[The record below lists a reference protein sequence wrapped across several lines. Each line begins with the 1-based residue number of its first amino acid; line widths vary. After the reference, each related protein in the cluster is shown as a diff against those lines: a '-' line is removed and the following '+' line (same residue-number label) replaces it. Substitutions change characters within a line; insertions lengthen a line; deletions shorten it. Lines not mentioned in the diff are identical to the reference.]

1 MSDLSKL
8 TDDDLKAYYS
18 GNMQAVSDEG
28 LAIIYAAEKVDVGAG
43 VILAVEEPLGF
54 TQRVGQDFDRRKQNV
69 RGMAAESIKGN
80 QGYREGVMQVAGQG
94 FALGGDVVGEGIT
107 SVGRG
112 LSAITPDPFEDEVI
126 SQLGIFFDQP
136 LMQAGKRA
144 LEQGMEAWAG
154 FSEENPRAARNIEA
168 VTNIAGGGLTAF
180 QSGKMLSRTLE
191 QAENAAAREARGLIE
206 GGGYDSVDSS
216 TARFRLEEIPDN
228 RPVIVSRQDIDSDWN
243 EVVQPR
249 SETGLRMRAVE
260 SPEQIRAIKQG
271 FDEGLIAM
279 IREASPVDR
288 QKMLKS
294 LEVTEKS
301 KRNLRYGM
309 DERASNIA
317 GRSIMDRYKIVKSR
331 NTEAGTSIGRYA
343 KKNMQ
348 ATIVDVEPS
357 VNAFK
362 DGLEDMGIAIKDDFT
377 LDFSQANIQ
386 NIPALENFLSNIVR
400 RMRSNRKMTALEVHQ
415 FKKFLDQQVD
425 YGKNPSTKTGLA
437 GDTESV
443 VKTLRADL
451 NRMLGD
457 EFPEYG
463 ALNKTYSESIDAIN
477 KLQKLVPRIDL
488 SSEKAGNQVGTLLR
502 RIDSN
507 AASQLEVEDMANVL
521 DDLANKYGGN
531 FTDDVKTQVKF
542 AYQLDK
548 MFGTT
553 RSGSMSGQI
562 GEALANS
569 PRTSTAVSEAARIA
583 AEKLRGV
590 NQKAA
595 FESMQELLKSFD

>member
-1 MSDLSKL
+1 MAEL
-8 TDDDLKAYYS
+8 TEEQKAAIANS
-18 GNMQAVSDEG
+18 RARTITPAQQA
-28 LAIIYAAEKVDVGAG
+28 AIDRVQG
-43 VILAVEEPLGF
+43 VTAPEEPLGF
-54 TQRVGQDFDRRKQNV
+54 TQRVGQDFDRRKQNIG
-69 RGMAAESIKGN
+69 GMVAESIKGN
-80 QGYREGVMQVAGQG
+80 QGYREGAMQAAGQG
-94 FALGGDVVGEGIT
+94 FAAVGDVVGEGIT

-126 SQLGIFFDQP
+126 NQLGIFFDQP

-144 LEQGMEAWAG
+144 LEQGMEAWAA

-168 VTNIAGGGLTAF
+168 VTNISGGGLATL
-180 QSGKMLSRTLE
+180 QGGKVLSRTLQ

-228 RPVIVSRQDIDSDWN
+228 RPVIAPRQNIDSDWN
-243 EVVQPR
+243 EVVEPR
-249 SETGLRMRAVE
+249 SETGVRMRAVE

-294 LEVTEKS
+294 LEITEKS

-331 NTEAGTSIGRYA
+331 NTEAGQSIGRYA
-343 KKNMQ
+343 KNNMQ
-348 ATIVDVEPS
+348 STIVDVEPS
-357 VNAFK
+357 VEAFRA
-362 DGLEDMGIAIKDDFT
+362 GLDDMGIVIKDDLT
-377 LDFSQANIQ
+377 LDFSNASIENLSGI
-386 NIPALENFLSNIVR
+386 ENFLSNIVK
-400 RMRSNRKMTALEVHQ
+400 RMSSNRKMTAYEVHQ
-415 FKKFLDQQVD
+415 FKKFIDAQVS
-425 YGKNPSTKTGLA
+425 YGKVQEGLSGKA
-437 GDTESV
+437 ESI
-443 VKTLRADL
+443 VKDLRYNL
-451 NRMLGD
+451 NKMLGD

-477 KLQKLVPRIDL
+477 ELQRLVPRADL
-488 SSEKAGNQVGTLLR
+488 SSDDAAKQVGILLR
-502 RIDSN
+502 RLDSN
-507 AASQLEVEDMANVL
+507 AASQSQVEEMIGAL
-521 DDLANKYGGN
+521 DDLGNKYGGS

-542 AYQLDK
+542 AFELDK
-548 MFGTT
+548 IFGTT

-569 PRTSTAVSEAARIA
+569 PRTSTAASELARIA

-595 FESMQELLKSFD
+595 FESMQELLNSFD

>member
-1 MSDLSKL
+1 MELDKFGNPLNPVKENRDRFGNYLDPVELAQELS
-8 TDDDLKAYYS
+8 
-18 GNMQAVSDEG
+18 
-28 LAIIYAAEKVDVGAG
+28 
-43 VILAVEEPLGF
+43 AVEEPLGF
-54 TQRVGQDFDRRKQNV
+54 TQRVGQDFDRRKQNIG
-69 RGMAAESIKGN
+69 GMVAESIKGN
-80 QGYREGVMQVAGQG
+80 QGYREGAMQVAGQG

-112 LSAITPDPFEDEVI
+112 LSAITPDPLEDEVI
-126 SQLGIFFDQP
+126 NQLGIFFDQP

-144 LEQGMEAWAG
+144 LARGMEAWAE

-168 VTNIAGGGLTAF
+168 VTNISVGGLTAG
-180 QSGKMLSRTLE
+180 QSGKMLSRTL
-191 QAENAAAREARGLIE
+191 QQSENAAAREARGLIE

-228 RPVIVSRQDIDSDWN
+228 RPVIAPRQNIDSDWL
-243 EVVQPR
+243 EVVEPR
-249 SETGLRMRAVE
+249 SETGVRMRAVE
-260 SPEQIRAIKQG
+260 SPEQVRAIKQG

-279 IREASPVDR
+279 IREASPADR

-294 LEVTEKS
+294 LEITEKS

-331 NTEAGTSIGRYA
+331 NTEAGQSIGRYA

-348 ATIVDVEPS
+348 STIVDVEPS
-357 VNAFK
+357 VDVFRNA
-362 DGLEDMGIAIKDDFT
+362 LEDELGITFYKTAQEIKKNGRLNFT
-377 LDFSQANIQ
+377 KATIEKL
-386 NIPALENFLSNIVR
+386 PKLEKFLTNIVE
-400 RMRSNRKMTALEVHQ
+400 RMDSNRRMTALEVHQ

-425 YGKNPSTKTGLA
+425 YGKNPATNIGLA
-437 GDTESV
+437 RETESV
-443 VKTLRADL
+443 VKELRRNL
-451 NRMLGD
+451 NKMLGD

-477 KLQKLVPRIDL
+477 ELQRLVPRVNL
-488 SSEKAGNQVGTLLR
+488 SSDAAAKQVGTLLR
-502 RIDSN
+502 RLDSN
-507 AASQLEVEDMANVL
+507 AASKGQVEEMVGAL
-521 DDLANKYGGN
+521 DDLGNKYGGS

-542 AYQLDK
+542 AFELDK
-548 MFGTT
+548 IFGTT

-569 PRTSTAVSEAARIA
+569 PRTSTAASELARIA

-590 NQKAA
+590 NQQAA
-595 FESMQELLKSFD
+595 FESMQELLNSFD

>member
-1 MSDLSKL
+1 MELDKFGNPLNPVKENRDRFGNYLDPVELAQELS
-8 TDDDLKAYYS
+8 
-18 GNMQAVSDEG
+18 
-28 LAIIYAAEKVDVGAG
+28 
-43 VILAVEEPLGF
+43 AVEEPLGF
-54 TQRVGQDFDRRKQNV
+54 TQRVGQDFDRRKQNIG
-69 RGMAAESIKGN
+69 GMVAESIKGN
-80 QGYREGVMQVAGQG
+80 QGYREGAMQVAGQG

-126 SQLGIFFDQP
+126 NQLGIFFDQP

-144 LEQGMEAWAG
+144 LARGMEAWAE

-168 VTNIAGGGLTAF
+168 VTNISVGGLTAG
-180 QSGKMLSRTLE
+180 QSGKMLSRTL
-191 QAENAAAREARGLIE
+191 QQSENAAAREARGLIE

-228 RPVIVSRQDIDSDWN
+228 RPVIAPRQNIDSDWL
-243 EVVQPR
+243 EVVEPR
-249 SETGLRMRAVE
+249 SETGVRMRAVE
-260 SPEQIRAIKQG
+260 SPEQVRAIKQG

-279 IREASPVDR
+279 IREASPADR

-294 LEVTEKS
+294 LEITEKS

-317 GRSIMDRYKIVKSR
+317 GRSIMDRYDIVKSR
-331 NTEAGTSIGRYA
+331 NTEAGQSIGRYA

-348 ATIVDVEPS
+348 STIVDVEPS
-357 VNAFK
+357 VEMFRSAL
-362 DGLEDMGIAIKDDFT
+362 DDMGITFKDDLT
-377 LDFSQANIQ
+377 LDFSKATIENLSGI
-386 NIPALENFLSNIVR
+386 ENFLSNIVK
-400 RMRSNRKMTALEVHQ
+400 RMTSNRKMTAYEVHQ
-415 FKKFLDQQVD
+415 FKKFIDEQVS
-425 YGKNPSTKTGLA
+425 YGKVQEGLSGKA
-437 GDTESV
+437 ESM
-443 VKTLRADL
+443 VKDLRYNL
-451 NRMLGD
+451 NKMLGD

-477 KLQKLVPRIDL
+477 ELQRLVPRINL
-488 SSEKAGNQVGTLLR
+488 SSDAAAKQVGTLLR
-502 RIDSN
+502 RLDSN
-507 AASQLEVEDMANVL
+507 AASKGQVEEMVGAL
-521 DDLANKYGGN
+521 DDLGNKYGGS

-542 AYQLDK
+542 AFELDK
-548 MFGTT
+548 MFGTSQ
-553 RSGSMSGQI
+553 SGSFSGQI

-569 PRTSTAVSEAARIA
+569 PRTSTAASELARIA

-590 NQKAA
+590 NQQAA

>member
-1 MSDLSKL
+1 MAEL
-8 TDDDLKAYYS
+8 TEEQKAAIANS
-18 GNMQAVSDEG
+18 RARTITPAQQA
-28 LAIIYAAEKVDVGAG
+28 AIDRVQG
-43 VILAVEEPLGF
+43 VTAPEEPLGF
-54 TQRVGQDFDRRKQNV
+54 TQRVGQDFDRRKQNIG
-69 RGMAAESIKGN
+69 GMVAESIKGN
-80 QGYREGVMQVAGQG
+80 QGYREGAMQAAGQG
-94 FALGGDVVGEGIT
+94 FAAVGDVVGEGIT

-112 LSAITPDPFEDEVI
+112 LSAITPDPLEDEVI
-126 SQLGIFFDQP
+126 NQLGIFFDQP

-144 LEQGMEAWAG
+144 LEQGMEAWAA

-168 VTNIAGGGLTAF
+168 VTNISGGGLATL
-180 QSGKMLSRTLE
+180 QGGKVLSRTLQ

-228 RPVIVSRQDIDSDWN
+228 RPVIAPRQNIDSDWN
-243 EVVQPR
+243 EVVEPR
-249 SETGLRMRAVE
+249 SETGVRMRAVE

-294 LEVTEKS
+294 LEITEKS

-331 NTEAGTSIGRYA
+331 NTEAGESIGRYA
-343 KKNMQ
+343 KNNMQ
-348 ATIVDVEPS
+348 STIVDVEPS
-357 VNAFK
+357 VEAFRA
-362 DGLEDMGIAIKDDFT
+362 GLDDMGIVIKDDLT
-377 LDFSQANIQ
+377 LDFSNASIENLSGI
-386 NIPALENFLSNIVR
+386 ENFLSNIVK
-400 RMRSNRKMTALEVHQ
+400 RMSSNRKMTAYEVHQ
-415 FKKFLDQQVD
+415 FKKFIDAQVS
-425 YGKNPSTKTGLA
+425 YGKVQEGLSGKA
-437 GDTESV
+437 ESI
-443 VKTLRADL
+443 VKDLRYNL
-451 NRMLGD
+451 NKMLGD

-463 ALNKTYSESIDAIN
+463 ALNKTYSESIDAI
-477 KLQKLVPRIDL
+477 KELQRLVPRADL
-488 SSEKAGNQVGTLLR
+488 SSDDAAKQVGILLR
-502 RIDSN
+502 RLDSN
-507 AASQLEVEDMANVL
+507 AASQSQVEEMVGAL
-521 DDLANKYGGN
+521 DDLGNKYGGS

-542 AYQLDK
+542 AYELDK
-548 MFGTT
+548 IFGTT

-569 PRTSTAVSEAARIA
+569 PRTSTAASELARIA

-595 FESMQELLKSFD
+595 FESMQELLNSFD

>member
-1 MSDLSKL
+1 MSEILEVELPDGRILEVPAGSNPEFI
-8 TDDDLKAYYS
+8 KA
-18 GNMQAVSDEG
+18 AVQ
-28 LAIIYAAEKVDVGAG
+28 KVT
-43 VILAVEEPLGF
+43 GF
-54 TQRVGQDFDRRKQNV
+54 TQRVGQDFDRRKQNIG
-69 RGMAAESIKGN
+69 GMVAESIKGN
-80 QGYREGVMQVAGQG
+80 QGYREGAMQAAGQG
-94 FALGGDVVGEGIT
+94 FAAVGDVVGEGIT

-126 SQLGIFFDQP
+126 NQLGIFFDQP

-168 VTNIAGGGLTAF
+168 VTNIAGGGLTGF
-180 QSGKMLSRTLE
+180 QSGKVLSRTLQ

-206 GGGYDSVDSS
+206 GGGYDSLDSS

-228 RPVIVSRQDIDSDWN
+228 RPVIASRQDIDSDWN
-243 EVVQPR
+243 EVVEPR
-249 SETGLRMRAVE
+249 SETGVRMRAVE

-294 LEVTEKS
+294 LEITEKS

-331 NTEAGTSIGRYA
+331 NTEAGQSIGQYA

-348 ATIVDVEPS
+348 STIVDVKPS
-357 VNAFK
+357 VDVFRNA
-362 DGLEDMGIAIKDDFT
+362 LEDKLGITFYETAQEIKKNGRLNFT
-377 LDFSQANIQ
+377 KATIEKL
-386 NIPALENFLSNIVR
+386 PKLEKFLTNIVE
-400 RMRSNRKMTALEVHQ
+400 RMDSNRRMTALEVHQ
-415 FKKFLDQQVD
+415 FKKFLDQQVE
-425 YGKNPSTKTGLA
+425 YGKNPATKTGLA

-443 VKTLRADL
+443 VKELRRNL
-451 NRMLGD
+451 NKMLGD

-477 KLQKLVPRIDL
+477 ELQRLVGQRIDL

-502 RIDSN
+502 RLDSN
-507 AASQLEVEDMANVL
+507 AASQSQVEEMVGAL
-521 DDLANKYGGN
+521 DDLGNKYGGS

-542 AYQLDK
+542 AFELDK
-548 MFGTT
+548 IFGTT

-569 PRTSTAVSEAARIA
+569 PRTSTAASELARIA

-590 NQKAA
+590 NQQAA

>member
-1 MSDLSKL
+1 MSEILEVELPDGRILEVPAGSNPEFI
-8 TDDDLKAYYS
+8 KA
-18 GNMQAVSDEG
+18 AVQ
-28 LAIIYAAEKVDVGAG
+28 KVT
-43 VILAVEEPLGF
+43 GF
-54 TQRVGQDFDRRKQNV
+54 TQRVGQDFDRRKQNIG
-69 RGMAAESIKGN
+69 GMVAESIKGN
-80 QGYREGVMQVAGQG
+80 QGYREGAMQAAGQG
-94 FALGGDVVGEGIT
+94 FAAVGDVVGEGIT

-126 SQLGIFFDQP
+126 NQLGIFFDQP

-144 LEQGMEAWAG
+144 LEQGMEAWAA

-168 VTNIAGGGLTAF
+168 VTNISGGGLATL
-180 QSGKMLSRTLE
+180 QGGKVLSRTLQ

-228 RPVIVSRQDIDSDWN
+228 RPVIAPRQNIDSDWN
-243 EVVQPR
+243 EVVEPR
-249 SETGLRMRAVE
+249 SETGVRMRAVE

-294 LEVTEKS
+294 LEITEKS

-331 NTEAGTSIGRYA
+331 NTEAGQSIGRYA
-343 KKNMQ
+343 KNNMQ
-348 ATIVDVEPS
+348 STIVDVEPS
-357 VNAFK
+357 VEAFRA
-362 DGLEDMGIAIKDDFT
+362 GLDDMGIVIKDDLT
-377 LDFSQANIQ
+377 LDFSNASIENLSGI
-386 NIPALENFLSNIVR
+386 ENFLSNIVK
-400 RMRSNRKMTALEVHQ
+400 RMSSNRKMTAYEVHQ
-415 FKKFLDQQVD
+415 FKKFIDAQVS
-425 YGKNPSTKTGLA
+425 YGKVQEGLSGKA
-437 GDTESV
+437 ESI
-443 VKTLRADL
+443 VKDLRYNL
-451 NRMLGD
+451 NKMLGD

-477 KLQKLVPRIDL
+477 ELQRLVPRADL
-488 SSEKAGNQVGTLLR
+488 SSDDAAKQVGILLR

-507 AASQLEVEDMANVL
+507 AASQSQVEEMVGAL
-521 DDLANKYGGN
+521 DDLGNKYGGS

-542 AYQLDK
+542 AYELDK
-548 MFGTT
+548 IFGTT

-569 PRTSTAVSEAARIA
+569 PRTSTAASELARIA

-595 FESMQELLKSFD
+595 FESMQELLNSFD

>member
-1 MSDLSKL
+1 MAEL
-8 TDDDLKAYYS
+8 TEEQKAAIANS
-18 GNMQAVSDEG
+18 RARTITPAQQA
-28 LAIIYAAEKVDVGAG
+28 AIDRVQG
-43 VILAVEEPLGF
+43 VTAPEEPLGF
-54 TQRVGQDFDRRKQNV
+54 TQRVGQDFDRRKQNIG
-69 RGMAAESIKGN
+69 GMVAESIKGN
-80 QGYREGVMQVAGQG
+80 QGYREGAMQAAGQG
-94 FALGGDVVGEGIT
+94 FAAVGDVVGEGIT

-112 LSAITPDPFEDEVI
+112 LSAITPDPLEDEVI
-126 SQLGIFFDQP
+126 NQLGIFFDQP

-144 LEQGMEAWAG
+144 LEQGMEAWAA

-168 VTNIAGGGLTAF
+168 VTNISGGGLATL
-180 QSGKMLSRTLE
+180 QGGKVLSRTLQ

-228 RPVIVSRQDIDSDWN
+228 RPVIAPRQNIDSDWN
-243 EVVQPR
+243 EVVEPR
-249 SETGLRMRAVE
+249 SETGVRMRAVE

-294 LEVTEKS
+294 LEITEKS

-331 NTEAGTSIGRYA
+331 NTEAGESIGRYA
-343 KKNMQ
+343 KNNMQ
-348 ATIVDVEPS
+348 STIVDVEPS
-357 VNAFK
+357 VEAFRA
-362 DGLEDMGIAIKDDFT
+362 GLDDMGIVIKDDLT
-377 LDFSQANIQ
+377 LDFSNASIENLSGI
-386 NIPALENFLSNIVR
+386 ENFLSNIVK
-400 RMRSNRKMTALEVHQ
+400 RMSSNRKMTAYEVHQ
-415 FKKFLDQQVD
+415 FKKFIDAQVS
-425 YGKNPSTKTGLA
+425 YGKVQEGLSGKA
-437 GDTESV
+437 ESI
-443 VKTLRADL
+443 VKDLRYNL
-451 NRMLGD
+451 NKMLGD

-477 KLQKLVPRIDL
+477 ELQRLVPRADL
-488 SSEKAGNQVGTLLR
+488 SSDDAAKQVGILLR
-502 RIDSN
+502 RLDSN
-507 AASQLEVEDMANVL
+507 AASQSQVEEMVGAL
-521 DDLANKYGGN
+521 DDLGNKYGGS

-542 AYQLDK
+542 AYELDK
-548 MFGTT
+548 IFGTT

-569 PRTSTAVSEAARIA
+569 PRTSTAASELARIA

-595 FESMQELLKSFD
+595 FESMQELLNSFD

>member
-1 MSDLSKL
+1 MSEILEVELPDGRILEVPAGS
-8 TDDDLKAYYS
+8 TPEFIKA
-18 GNMQAVSDEG
+18 AVQ
-28 LAIIYAAEKVDVGAG
+28 KVT
-43 VILAVEEPLGF
+43 GF
-54 TQRVGQDFDRRKQNV
+54 TQRVGQDFDRRKQNIG
-69 RGMAAESIKGN
+69 GMVAESIKGN
-80 QGYREGVMQVAGQG
+80 QGYREGAMQVAGQG

-126 SQLGIFFDQP
+126 NQLGIFFDQP

-168 VTNIAGGGLTAF
+168 VTNIAGGGLAGF
-180 QSGKMLSRTLE
+180 QSGKVLSRTLQ

-228 RPVIVSRQDIDSDWN
+228 RPVIAPRQDIDSDWN
-243 EVVQPR
+243 EVVEPR
-249 SETGLRMRAVE
+249 SETGVRMRAVE

-294 LEVTEKS
+294 LEITEKS

-331 NTEAGTSIGRYA
+331 NTEAGQSIGRYA

-348 ATIVDVEPS
+348 STIVDVEPS
-357 VNAFK
+357 VEMFRSAL
-362 DGLEDMGIAIKDDFT
+362 DDMGITFKDDLT
-377 LDFSQANIQ
+377 LDFSKATIENLSGI
-386 NIPALENFLSNIVR
+386 ENFLSNIVK
-400 RMRSNRKMTALEVHQ
+400 RMTSNRKMTAYEVHQ
-415 FKKFLDQQVD
+415 FKKFIDEQVS
-425 YGKNPSTKTGLA
+425 YGKVQEGLSGKA
-437 GDTESV
+437 ESM
-443 VKTLRADL
+443 VKDLRYNL
-451 NRMLGD
+451 NKMLGD

-477 KLQKLVPRIDL
+477 ELQRLVPRIDL
-488 SSEKAGNQVGTLLR
+488 SSDAAAKQVGTLLR
-502 RIDSN
+502 RLDSQ
-507 AASQLEVEDMANVL
+507 AASKGQVEAMVGAL
-521 DDLANKYGGN
+521 DDLGNKYGGS
-531 FTDDVKTQVKF
+531 FTDDVRTQVKF
-542 AYQLDK
+542 AFELDK
-548 MFGTT
+548 MFGTSQ
-553 RSGSMSGQI
+553 SGSFSGQI

-569 PRTSTAVSEAARIA
+569 PRTSTAASELARIA

-590 NQKAA
+590 NQQAA

>member
-1 MSDLSKL
+1 MSEILEVELPDGRTLEVPAGS
-8 TDDDLKAYYS
+8 TPEFIKA
-18 GNMQAVSDEG
+18 AVQ
-28 LAIIYAAEKVDVGAG
+28 KVT
-43 VILAVEEPLGF
+43 GF
-54 TQRVGQDFDRRKQNV
+54 TQRVGQDFDRRKQNIG
-69 RGMAAESIKGN
+69 GMVAESIKGN
-80 QGYREGVMQVAGQG
+80 QGYREGAMQVAGQG

-112 LSAITPDPFEDEVI
+112 LSAITPDPLEDEVI
-126 SQLGIFFDQP
+126 NQLGIFFDQP

-168 VTNIAGGGLTAF
+168 VTNIAGGGLTGF
-180 QSGKMLSRTLE
+180 QSGKVLSRTLQ

-206 GGGYDSVDSS
+206 GGGYDSLDSS

-228 RPVIVSRQDIDSDWN
+228 RPVIASRQDIDSDWN
-243 EVVQPR
+243 EVVEPR
-249 SETGLRMRAVE
+249 SETGVRMRAVE

-294 LEVTEKS
+294 LEITEKS

-331 NTEAGTSIGRYA
+331 NTEAGQSIGRYA

-348 ATIVDVEPS
+348 STIVDVEPS
-357 VNAFK
+357 VDVFRNA
-362 DGLEDMGIAIKDDFT
+362 LEDKLGITFYETAQEIKKNGRLNFT
-377 LDFSQANIQ
+377 KATIEKL
-386 NIPALENFLSNIVR
+386 PKLEKFLTNIVE
-400 RMRSNRKMTALEVHQ
+400 RMDSNRRMTALEVHQ
-415 FKKFLDQQVD
+415 FKKFLDQQVE
-425 YGKNPSTKTGLA
+425 YGKNPATKTGLA

-443 VKTLRADL
+443 VKELRRNL
-451 NRMLGD
+451 NKMLGD

-477 KLQKLVPRIDL
+477 ELQRLVPRVNL
-488 SSEKAGNQVGTLLR
+488 SSDAAAKQVGTLLR
-502 RIDSN
+502 RLDSN
-507 AASQLEVEDMANVL
+507 AASKGQVEEMVGAL
-521 DDLANKYGGN
+521 DDLGNKYGGS

-542 AYQLDK
+542 AFELDK
-548 MFGTT
+548 MFGTSQ
-553 RSGSMSGQI
+553 SGSFSGQI

-569 PRTSTAVSEAARIA
+569 PRTSTAASELARIA

-590 NQKAA
+590 NQQAA

>member
-1 MSDLSKL
+1 MAEL
-8 TDDDLKAYYS
+8 TEEQKAAIA
-18 GNMQAVSDEG
+18 NARARVLAPEQQA
-28 LAIIYAAEKVDVGAG
+28 AIDRVQG
-43 VILAVEEPLGF
+43 VTAPEEPLGF
-54 TQRVGQDFDRRKQNV
+54 TQRVGQDFDRRKQSIG
-69 RGMAAESIKGN
+69 GMVAESIKGN
-80 QGYREGVMQVAGQG
+80 QGYREGAMQAAGQG

-126 SQLGIFFDQP
+126 NQLGIFFDQP

-144 LEQGMEAWAG
+144 LEKGMEAWAA

-168 VTNIAGGGLTAF
+168 VTNISGGGLATL
-180 QSGKMLSRTLE
+180 QSGKVLSRTLQ

-228 RPVIVSRQDIDSDWN
+228 RPVSTS
-243 EVVQPR
+243 VQKVDNAWDEPVGTR
-249 SETGLRMRAVE
+249 SETGVRMRAVE

-294 LEVTEKS
+294 LEITEKS

-317 GRSIMDRYKIVKSR
+317 GRSIMDRYRIVKSR

-343 KKNMQ
+343 KNNMQ
-348 ATIVDVEPS
+348 STIVDVEPS
-357 VNAFK
+357 VEAFRAAL
-362 DGLEDMGIAIKDDFT
+362 DDMGISIKKDLT
-377 LDFSQANIQ
+377 LDFSNASIENLSGI
-386 NIPALENFLSNIVR
+386 ENFLSNIVK
-400 RMRSNRKMTALEVHQ
+400 RMASNRKMTAYEVHQ
-415 FKKFLDQQVD
+415 FKKFIDEQVS
-425 YGKNPSTKTGLA
+425 YGKVQEGLSGKA
-437 GDTESV
+437 ESM
-443 VKTLRADL
+443 VKDLRYNL
-451 NRMLGD
+451 NKMLGD

-477 KLQKLVPRIDL
+477 ELQRLVGQRIDL
-488 SSEKAGNQVGTLLR
+488 SSEKAGNQVGILLR
-502 RIDSN
+502 RIDSH
-507 AASQLEVEDMANVL
+507 AASKVQVESMANVL

-542 AYQLDK
+542 AYELDK
-548 MFGTT
+548 IFGTT
-553 RSGSMSGQI
+553 RSGSFSGQI

-569 PRTSTAVSEAARIA
+569 PRTSTAISEAARIA

>member
-1 MSDLSKL
+1 MAEL
-8 TDDDLKAYYS
+8 TEEQKAAIANS
-18 GNMQAVSDEG
+18 RARTITPAQQA
-28 LAIIYAAEKVDVGAG
+28 AIDRVQG
-43 VILAVEEPLGF
+43 VTAPEEPLGF
-54 TQRVGQDFDRRKQNV
+54 TQRVGQDFDRRKQNIG
-69 RGMAAESIKGN
+69 GMVAESIKGN
-80 QGYREGVMQVAGQG
+80 QGYREGAMQAAGQG
-94 FALGGDVVGEGIT
+94 FAAVGDVVGEGIT

-112 LSAITPDPFEDEVI
+112 LSAITPDPLEDEVI
-126 SQLGIFFDQP
+126 NQLGIFFDQP

-144 LEQGMEAWAG
+144 LEQGMEAWAA

-168 VTNIAGGGLTAF
+168 VTNISGGGLATL
-180 QSGKMLSRTLE
+180 QGGKVLSRTLQ

-228 RPVIVSRQDIDSDWN
+228 RPVIAPRQNIDSDWN
-243 EVVQPR
+243 EVVEPR
-249 SETGLRMRAVE
+249 SETGVRMRAVE

-294 LEVTEKS
+294 LEITEKS

-331 NTEAGTSIGRYA
+331 NTEAGQSIGRYA
-343 KKNMQ
+343 KNNMQ
-348 ATIVDVEPS
+348 STIVDVEPS
-357 VNAFK
+357 VEAFRA
-362 DGLEDMGIAIKDDFT
+362 GLDDMGIVIKDDLT
-377 LDFSQANIQ
+377 LDFSNASIENLSGI
-386 NIPALENFLSNIVR
+386 ENFLSNIVK
-400 RMRSNRKMTALEVHQ
+400 RMSSNRKMTAYEVHQ
-415 FKKFLDQQVD
+415 FKKFIDAQVS
-425 YGKNPSTKTGLA
+425 YGKVQEGLSGKA
-437 GDTESV
+437 ESI
-443 VKTLRADL
+443 VKDLRYNL
-451 NRMLGD
+451 NKMLGD

-477 KLQKLVPRIDL
+477 ELQRLVPRADL
-488 SSEKAGNQVGTLLR
+488 SSDDAAKQVGILLR
-502 RIDSN
+502 RLDSN
-507 AASQLEVEDMANVL
+507 AASQSQVEEMVGAL
-521 DDLANKYGGN
+521 DDLGNKYGGS

-542 AYQLDK
+542 AYELDK
-548 MFGTT
+548 IFGTT

-569 PRTSTAVSEAARIA
+569 PRTSTAASELARIA

-595 FESMQELLKSFD
+595 FESMQELLNSFD

>member
-1 MSDLSKL
+1 MAEL
-8 TDDDLKAYYS
+8 TEEQKAAIA
-18 GNMQAVSDEG
+18 NARARVLTPEQQA
-28 LAIIYAAEKVDVGAG
+28 AIDRVQG
-43 VILAVEEPLGF
+43 VTAPEEPLGF
-54 TQRVGQDFDRRKQNV
+54 TQRVGQDFDRRKQNIG
-69 RGMAAESIKGN
+69 GMVAESIKGN
-80 QGYREGVMQVAGQG
+80 QGYREGAMQVAGQS

-126 SQLGIFFDQP
+126 NQLGIFFDQP

-144 LEQGMEAWAG
+144 LARGMEAWAE

-168 VTNIAGGGLTAF
+168 VTNISVGGLTAL
-180 QSGKMLSRTLE
+180 QSGKALSRTL
-191 QAENAAAREARGLIE
+191 QQSENAAAREARGLIE

-228 RPVIVSRQDIDSDWN
+228 RPVIASRQDIDSDWN
-243 EVVQPR
+243 EVVEPR
-249 SETGLRMRAVE
+249 SETGVRMRAVE

-294 LEVTEKS
+294 LEITEKS

-331 NTEAGTSIGRYA
+331 NTEAGQSIGRYA

-348 ATIVDVEPS
+348 STIVDVEPS
-357 VNAFK
+357 VDVFKNA
-362 DGLEDMGIAIKDDFT
+362 LEDKLGITFYETAQEIKKNGILNFT
-377 LDFSQANIQ
+377 KATIEKL
-386 NIPALENFLSNIVR
+386 PKLEKFLTNIVE
-400 RMRSNRKMTALEVHQ
+400 RMASNRRMTALEVHQ
-415 FKKFLDQQVD
+415 FKKFLDQQID
-425 YGKNPSTKTGLA
+425 YGKNPATKTGLA

-443 VKTLRADL
+443 VKELRSNL
-451 NRMLGD
+451 NKMLGD

-477 KLQKLVPRIDL
+477 ELQRLVGQRIDL
-488 SSEKAGNQVGTLLR
+488 SSDVAAKQVGTLLR
-502 RIDSN
+502 RLDSN
-507 AASQLEVEDMANVL
+507 AASKGQVEEMVGAL
-521 DDLANKYGGN
+521 DDLGNKYGGS
-531 FTDDVKTQVKF
+531 FTDDVRAQVKF
-542 AYQLDK
+542 AFELDK
-548 MFGTT
+548 MFGTSQ
-553 RSGSMSGQI
+553 SGSFSGQI

-569 PRTSTAVSEAARIA
+569 PRTSTAVSEAARFA

>member
-1 MSDLSKL
+1 
-8 TDDDLKAYYS
+8 
-18 GNMQAVSDEG
+18 
-28 LAIIYAAEKVDVGAG
+28 
-43 VILAVEEPLGF
+43 
-54 TQRVGQDFDRRKQNV
+54 VGQDFDRRKQNIG
-69 RGMAAESIKGN
+69 GMVAESIKGN
-80 QGYREGVMQVAGQG
+80 QGYREGAMQAAGQG
-94 FALGGDVVGEGIT
+94 FAAVGDVVGEGIT

-126 SQLGIFFDQP
+126 NQLGIFFDQP

-144 LEQGMEAWAG
+144 LEQGMEAWAA

-168 VTNIAGGGLTAF
+168 VTNISGGGLATL
-180 QSGKMLSRTLE
+180 QGGKVLSRTLQ

-228 RPVIVSRQDIDSDWN
+228 RPVIAPRQNIDSDWN
-243 EVVQPR
+243 EVVEPR
-249 SETGLRMRAVE
+249 SETGVRMRAVE

-294 LEVTEKS
+294 LEITEKS

-331 NTEAGTSIGRYA
+331 NTEAGQSIGRYA
-343 KKNMQ
+343 KNNMQ
-348 ATIVDVEPS
+348 STIVDVEPS
-357 VNAFK
+357 VEAFRA
-362 DGLEDMGIAIKDDFT
+362 GLDDMGIVIKDDLT
-377 LDFSQANIQ
+377 LDFSNASIENLSGI
-386 NIPALENFLSNIVR
+386 ENFLSNIVK
-400 RMRSNRKMTALEVHQ
+400 RMSSNRKMTAYEVHQ
-415 FKKFLDQQVD
+415 FKKFIDAQVS
-425 YGKNPSTKTGLA
+425 YGKVQEGLSGKA
-437 GDTESV
+437 ESI
-443 VKTLRADL
+443 VKDLRYNL
-451 NRMLGD
+451 NKMLGD

-477 KLQKLVPRIDL
+477 ELQRLVPRADL
-488 SSEKAGNQVGTLLR
+488 SSDDAAKQVGILLR
-502 RIDSN
+502 RLDSN
-507 AASQLEVEDMANVL
+507 AASQSQVEEMVGAL
-521 DDLANKYGGN
+521 DDLGNKYGGS

-542 AYQLDK
+542 AYELDK
-548 MFGTT
+548 IFGTT

-569 PRTSTAVSEAARIA
+569 PRTSTAASELARIA

-595 FESMQELLKSFD
+595 FESMQELLNSFD

>member
-1 MSDLSKL
+1 MAEL
-8 TDDDLKAYYS
+8 TEEQKAAIANS
-18 GNMQAVSDEG
+18 RARTITPAQQA
-28 LAIIYAAEKVDVGAG
+28 AIDRVQG
-43 VILAVEEPLGF
+43 VTAPEEPLGF
-54 TQRVGQDFDRRKQNV
+54 TQRVGQDFDRRKQNIG
-69 RGMAAESIKGN
+69 GMVAESIKGN
-80 QGYREGVMQVAGQG
+80 QGYREGAMQAAGQG
-94 FALGGDVVGEGIT
+94 FAAVGDVVGEGIT

-126 SQLGIFFDQP
+126 NQLGIFFDQP

-144 LEQGMEAWAG
+144 LEKGMEAWAA

-168 VTNIAGGGLTAF
+168 VTNISGGGLATL
-180 QSGKMLSRTLE
+180 QGGKVLSRTLQ

-228 RPVIVSRQDIDSDWN
+228 RPVIAPRQNIDSDWN
-243 EVVQPR
+243 EVVEPR
-249 SETGLRMRAVE
+249 SETGVRMRAVE

-294 LEVTEKS
+294 LEITEKS

-331 NTEAGTSIGRYA
+331 NTEAGQSIGRYA
-343 KKNMQ
+343 KNNMQ
-348 ATIVDVEPS
+348 STIVDVEPS
-357 VNAFK
+357 VEAFRA
-362 DGLEDMGIAIKDDFT
+362 GLDDMGIVIKDDLT
-377 LDFSQANIQ
+377 LDFSNASIENLSGI
-386 NIPALENFLSNIVR
+386 ENFLSNIVK
-400 RMRSNRKMTALEVHQ
+400 RMSSNRKMTAYEVHQ
-415 FKKFLDQQVD
+415 FKKFIDAQVS
-425 YGKNPSTKTGLA
+425 YGKVQEGLSGKA
-437 GDTESV
+437 ESI
-443 VKTLRADL
+443 VKDLRYNL
-451 NRMLGD
+451 NKMLGD

-477 KLQKLVPRIDL
+477 ELQRLVPRADL
-488 SSEKAGNQVGTLLR
+488 SSDDAAKQVGILLR
-502 RIDSN
+502 RLDSN
-507 AASQLEVEDMANVL
+507 AASQSQVEEMIGAL
-521 DDLANKYGGN
+521 DDLGNKYGGS

-542 AYQLDK
+542 AFELDK
-548 MFGTT
+548 IFGTT

-569 PRTSTAVSEAARIA
+569 PRTSTAASELARIA

-595 FESMQELLKSFD
+595 FESMQELLNSFD